1 MTLSGTVRSIA
12 DYTQRVIISDTAS
25 PSHYPCLCC
34 LTSRA
39 RLYVGLLRHRS
50 RLVCTIAYLLHE
62 FVTYVGYR
70 PSEPARWMDDVKAR
84 DSRELNSRKPVRFKR
99 RRRRRRAFP
108 KSHDTYHWQADKRI
122 SRITS
127 KTPPQSK
134 WLLNNKKQTNKK
146 KGRPSKEEEKTGPVS
161 LEFGSMMNNRIAGGP
176 NTVTACTFHYF
187 YNLLYTAT
195 KPSKERTSEA
205 VGRKVQPSRE
215 KNSISKFSLCGSST
229 CIRAC
234 ILGQISLSLSLTVT
248 ISCLGP
254 VSFRSATSSPDAN
267 ENLTKIRNEWHNNEP
282 KKRGATSWRGV
293 GRGLILW
300 TWISREKREHTHMYK
315 LGLAARK
322 TIANSYRLRFLLLS
336 TFQNPIDE
344 SLASSRTRVVP
355 TVCLQCWQA

>member
-134 WLLNNKKQTNKK
+134 WLLNNKKQLIKK
-146 KGRPSKEEEKTGPVS
+146 KDDHRKKKKKPDRFLSNSDRWWITGLLVVQTQLLPAHFTISIIYYTPQQSHQKRGQVKRSAGKSSPAEKKIQYR
-161 LEFGSMMNNRIAGGP
+161 N
-176 NTVTACTFHYF
+176 FHCVVVVHVYVRV
-187 YNLLYTAT
+187 YTW
-195 KPSKERTSEA
+195 S
-205 VGRKVQPSRE
+205 
-215 KNSISKFSLCGSST
+215 N
-229 CIRAC
+229 
-234 ILGQISLSLSLTVT
+234 ISLSLSDGHYIVLRSGFV
-248 ISCLGP
+248 SLGNIVP
-254 VSFRSATSSPDAN
+254 GCERKFDQNPQWMAQQRT
-267 ENLTKIRNEWHNNEP
+267 

-300 TWISREKREHTHMYK
+300 TWISREKREHTHM
-315 LGLAARK
+315 
-322 TIANSYRLRFLLLS
+322 
-336 TFQNPIDE
+336 
-344 SLASSRTRVVP
+344 
-355 TVCLQCWQA
+355 

>member
-1 MTLSGTVRSIA
+1 MQISLWPILANSFVLRSCHCLIWRNDYMTLSGTVRSIA

-146 KGRPSKEEEKTGPVS
+146 KGRPSNEEEEDKNRTGFS
-161 LEFGSMMNNRIAGGP
+161 RI
-176 NTVTACTFHYF
+176 
-187 YNLLYTAT
+187 
-195 KPSKERTSEA
+195 R
-205 VGRKVQPSRE
+205 
-215 KNSISKFSLCGSST
+215 
-229 CIRAC
+229 
-234 ILGQISLSLSLTVT
+234 
-248 ISCLGP
+248 
-254 VSFRSATSSPDAN
+254 
-267 ENLTKIRNEWHNNEP
+267 
-282 KKRGATSWRGV
+282 
-293 GRGLILW
+293 
-300 TWISREKREHTHMYK
+300 
-315 LGLAARK
+315 
-322 TIANSYRLRFLLLS
+322 
-336 TFQNPIDE
+336 IDDE
-344 SLASSRTRVVP
+344 
-355 TVCLQCWQA
+355 